1 MKEDSHEEGSDVLSA
16 DLEEEQKAANQ
27 ESDVELEE
35 IS

>member
-16 DLEEEQKAANQ
+16 DLEEEQKAALQ